1 MSALWLRLITFLSL
15 ACTALSGPVSSGPV
29 WRDIGGFIT
38 IQCTTS
44 LQNQKALSLQRGLG
58 EEDQILYFYKDT
70 EKFTIKRELKPRV
83 ETKVQFPKMDIV
95 IKNLTVEDTGAY
107 WCVYGRP
114 NDNDGKMT
122 PTKGVGSV
130 LLVVQGAEQQKK
142 NCGEKESPLS
152 NTLVLVCVLITGLVL
167 VCVFIVFFIWIF
179 LKIKALRTTTKP
191 RQATTNDVYED
202 MRATLRR

>member
-29 WRDIGGFIT
+29 WKDIGGFIT
-38 IQCTTS
+38 IQCTTT
-44 LQNQKALSLQRGLG
+44 LQDQDALSLQRGLG
-58 EEDQILYFYKDT
+58 EEEQILYFDKGS
-70 EKFTIKRELKPRV
+70 EKFTMKKELKPRV

-107 WCVYGRP
+107 WCVYK
-114 NDNDGKMT
+114 DVQMT
-122 PTKGVGSV
+122 GTKGTGSV
-130 LLVVQGAEQQKK
+130 LLVVQDAAQQKK
-142 NCGEKESPLS
+142 NCDEKESPLS

-167 VCVFIVFFIWIF
+167 VCVFVVFFIWIF